1 MPDNNM
7 PTTDMNDLALI
18 QNFLKDRVES
28 PLLDKIVPEAT
39 LTELGIDSL
48 MLVELIFEFED
59 KTGIT
64 VPADLPPPKTVGEL
78 LQQLKDFRSQPAI
91 HKII

>member
-1 MPDNNM
+1 MPHDN
-7 PTTDMNDLALI
+7 DMNDLALI

-28 PLLDKIVPEAT
+28 PSLDKIVPDAT

-59 KTGIT
+59 KTGLT
-64 VPADLPPPKTVGEL
+64 VPTDIPPPKTVGEL
-78 LQQLKDFRSQPAI
+78 LQQLKDIRSQQAT
-91 HKII
+91 K

>member
-1 MPDNNM
+1 MPHEN
-7 PTTDMNDLALI
+7 DMNDLELI

-28 PLLDKIVPEAT
+28 PMLDKIVPDAT

-64 VPADLPPPKTVGEL
+64 VPSDIPLPNTVGEL
-78 LQQLKDFRSQPAI
+78 LQQLKDIRSQQVT
-91 HKII
+91 K

>member
-1 MPDNNM
+1 MPHEN
-7 PTTDMNDLALI
+7 DMNDLELI

-28 PLLDKIVPEAT
+28 PMLDKIVPDAT

-59 KTGIT
+59 QTGLT
-64 VPADLPPPKTVGEL
+64 VPTDIPPPTTVGEL
-78 LQQLKDFRSQPAI
+78 LQQLKDIRSQQTT
-91 HKII
+91 K

>member
-1 MPDNNM
+1 MPNDN
-7 PTTDMNDLALI
+7 DINDLALI

-28 PLLDKIVPEAT
+28 TVLDKIVPDAT
-39 LTELGIDSL
+39 LAELGIDSL

-64 VPADLPPPKTVGEL
+64 VTADLPSPKTVGEL
-78 LQQLKDFRSQPAI
+78 LRQLNDIRNQQASK
-91 HKII
+91 

>member
-1 MPDNNM
+1 MPHDN
-7 PTTDMNDLALI
+7 DMNDLALI
-18 QNFLKDRVES
+18 QNFLKDRVAS
-28 PLLDKIVPEAT
+28 ASVDKIVPDAT

-64 VPADLPPPKTVGEL
+64 VPSDIPLPL
-78 LQQLKDFRSQPAI
+78 SLI
-91 HKII
+91 HI